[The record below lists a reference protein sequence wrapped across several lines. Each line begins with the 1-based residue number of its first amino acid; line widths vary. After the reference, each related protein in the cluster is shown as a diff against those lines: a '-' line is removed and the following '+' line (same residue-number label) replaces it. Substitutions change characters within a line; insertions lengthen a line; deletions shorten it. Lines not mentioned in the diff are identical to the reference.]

1 MGHGSGKLLVEG
13 CPGKFNFDRENPP
26 VSPITGLPI
35 RTWYRP
41 GETWNS
47 VFGELAPTVEECR
60 AFLVANYMA
69 DNKDVLALFGIDQ
82 DSTLTA
88 DDFTYYSYLHIG
100 VEGLR
105 ALSSFD
111 AKTQVWGG
119 DHARAQF
126 AILKHILQD
135 GDGVMWIEHDSTEKT
150 LFVHVDRS
158 RIMTHG
164 KPSIGRMMSKI
175 QIWRSTA
182 DISACRPFYE
192 SLSIVD
198 GQYEVWRQIVASNPE
213 PKWKF
218 VQPNTFLRDDGTIE
232 LREYEESNIGII
244 KSFFERNI

>member
-1 MGHGSGKLLVEG
+1 M
-13 CPGKFNFDRENPP
+13 
-26 VSPITGLPI
+26 
-35 RTWYRP
+35 
-41 GETWNS
+41 
-47 VFGELAPTVEECR
+47 
-60 AFLVANYMA
+60 
-69 DNKDVLALFGIDQ
+69 
-82 DSTLTA
+82 
-88 DDFTYYSYLHIG
+88 
-100 VEGLR
+100 
-105 ALSSFD
+105 
-111 AKTQVWGG
+111 
-119 DHARAQF
+119 
-126 AILKHILQD
+126 KHILQD

-158 RIMTHG
+158 RIMAHG